1 MPYRTARLRESGFT
15 LIELMISVVIIGV
28 LAAIAIPNMINMQG
42 RAKESR
48 VKHNC
53 KTTALVAEDFAVQN
67 DALYPAAVAQLQPM
81 LPGGANLEN
90 PFTKA
95 ATEPVDGAV
104 PAEGET
110 AYEVINANGVAVG
123 YVIRGGG
130 RSNAVVLTLDSGQ

>member
-1 MPYRTARLRESGFT
+1 MTQRFAQRREDGFT
-15 LIELMISVVIIGV
+15 LIELMISVVIIGI

-67 DALYPAAVAQLQPM
+67 DALYPAGVAQMQPM

-95 ATEPVDGAV
+95 ATEPVDGAA
-104 PAEGET
+104 PNEGET
-110 AYEVINANGVAVG
+110 AYEVLNANGVPVG

-130 RSNAVVLTLDSGQ
+130 RNNAVVLRLDSGQ